1 MYHIVTQRRQ
11 IKRRDTA
18 VKRSTVDASHRF
30 FFFVSFIMFQ
40 SPYQVVIND
49 IFIVCTRSA
58 AYSTR
63 KRLKLGE
70 KQSWEST
77 CQRFFALS
85 TIRDARSCSYNF
97 RAKLLL
103 LFDHRSSF
111 NRGYRNDHPFW
122 KFLATM
128 KFKMNKNFQFRLTI
142 NRKLFSSPSLNYYFF
157 YPFNHYNDT
166 YISER
171 KLNPFSEN
179 NLPLIF
185 KIEGVNHSE
194 IQSP

>member
-18 VKRSTVDASHRF
+18 VKRPTVDASHRF

-77 CQRFFALS
+77 CQRFFALY

-142 NRKLFSSPSLNYYFF
+142 NRGFSHLLRWIITFSIHSII
-157 YPFNHYNDT
+157 T
-166 YISER
+166 IIIYISEG